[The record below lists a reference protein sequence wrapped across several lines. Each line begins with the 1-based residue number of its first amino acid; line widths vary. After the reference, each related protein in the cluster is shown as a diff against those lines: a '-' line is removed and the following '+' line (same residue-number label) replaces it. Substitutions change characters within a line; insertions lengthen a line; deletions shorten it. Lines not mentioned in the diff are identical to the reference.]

1 MFAARIAGK
10 PTLYLQSARF
20 SRPWPRFL
28 APSLS
33 PSTTGAPCLFHG
45 TSHVSKK
52 KSDRKKKYISS
63 DLISMSLTNPE
74 SNKHTTGT
82 EKKASGEEITTED
95 DLKEVRTTM
104 NRI

>member
-1 MFAARIAGK
+1 
-10 PTLYLQSARF
+10 
-20 SRPWPRFL
+20 
-28 APSLS
+28 
-33 PSTTGAPCLFHG
+33 
-45 TSHVSKK
+45 
-52 KSDRKKKYISS
+52 
-63 DLISMSLTNPE
+63 MSLTNPE